1 MDVEPLSRDEDSA
14 RRRRAALRRGW
25 ANGKKILVVNDRVEV
40 RSVITESLRLR
51 GFIVIPVRDADSARV
66 LCERVAL
73 DLILLN
79 LVVLEEAQRAFIRL
93 VKRLQPRTRLVA
105 VGVGLEI
112 ERECRTLGADE
123 VVQKPLVLKQLD
135 RTINRVLR
143 RHAQRP

>member
-1 MDVEPLSRDEDSA
+1 MDVEPLSRGESGVHGSRPT
-14 RRRRAALRRGW
+14 RRRRS
-25 ANGKKILVVNDRVEV
+25 ANGRKTLVVNDHVEV
-40 RSVITESLRLR
+40 RSVITESLRQR
-51 GFIVIPVRDADSARV
+51 GFIVIPVRDTDSARV